1 MMIVGGN
8 RDKSHNASRS
18 NVLSFDRSQIIF
30 SASKGETGNQVGSN
44 DADISIIETKR
55 EGNQDMALSDID
67 LSEAFMKP

>member
-1 MMIVGGN
+1 MLIAASN
-8 RDKSHNASRS
+8 NNKSINGSRG

-55 EGNQDMALSDID
+55 EGNQDALSDID
-67 LSEAFMKP
+67 LTEAFMKP

>member
-1 MMIVGGN
+1 MLIAQSN
-8 RDKSHNASRS
+8 NNKSINGSRG

-55 EGNQDMALSDID
+55 EGNQDALSDID
-67 LSEAFMKP
+67 LTEAFMKP